1 MAGFVAGP
9 PRGDSD
15 QARRD
20 LHLQRAHATKPTSA
34 RSAAA
39 VLRKTTGIAYTTTLS
54 KYWNSYSLFSI
65 GLIRSATNITERTV
79 EFTEEGARRNP
90 DVATLNGLAP
100 NLRGLLGGG

>member
-1 MAGFVAGP
+1 
-9 PRGDSD
+9 
-15 QARRD
+15 
-20 LHLQRAHATKPTSA
+20 
-34 RSAAA
+34 
-39 VLRKTTGIAYTTTLS
+39 LRKTTGIAYTTTLS